1 MMKDTFTET
10 INTERLILR
19 KFESSDV
26 ESVFNNWSS
35 DPEVQ
40 LNYGEPVYS
49 TTGEVKALLEKYIS
63 GYECANY
70 YRWAVIE
77 KQSGE
82 CIGQIAFFLVDT
94 KNEFAEIEYCIG
106 RGYQGKGYA
115 TEACKAII
123 RFGFET
129 IGLHKVQICCRPK
142 NIKSKSVIEK
152 CGLTYEG
159 TLRDYFKMPDG
170 SFESRMYFSILR
182 DEIK

>member
-1 MMKDTFTET
+1 MLKETFTET
-10 INTERLILR
+10 INTERLVLR

-26 ESVFNNWSS
+26 ESVFKNWAS

-63 GYECANY
+63 GYERANY

-106 RGYQGKGYA
+106 RGYQGKGFA
-115 TEACKAII
+115 TEACKAVI

-159 TLRDYFKMPDG
+159 TLRDYFKMPDS
-170 SFESRMYFSILR
+170 SFESRMYFSVLR
-182 DEIK
+182 DTDI

>member
-1 MMKDTFTET
+1 M
-10 INTERLILR
+10 
-19 KFESSDV
+19 
-26 ESVFNNWSS
+26 
-35 DPEVQ
+35 
-40 LNYGEPVYS
+40 
-49 TTGEVKALLEKYIS
+49 KALLEKYIS
-63 GYECANY
+63 GYERANY

-82 CIGQIAFFLVDT
+82 FIGQIAFFLVDT

-106 RGYQGKGYA
+106 RGYQGKGFA
-115 TEACKAII
+115 TEACKAVI

-142 NIKSKSVIEK
+142 NKKSKSVIEK

-170 SFESRMYFSILR
+170 SFESRMYFSVLR